1 MFFFY
6 LQALRYLGLEPNEN
20 QNKELYDRL
29 NIDENDT
36 VEYGGKIILAVVEIA
51 VIWPTFRFTWEWFCK
66 LYMLRKNRIL
76 PFPTI

>member
-1 MFFFY
+1 MLLQNVFLY

-36 VEYGGKIILAVVEIA
+36 VEYGGKIILAVVEIT
-51 VIWPTFRFTWEWFCK
+51 VIWLTSDSHGNGFVSFTC
-66 LYMLRKNRIL
+66 
-76 PFPTI
+76 